1 MMGWLK
7 RVMAAAL
14 AAFGLAGAAFGQ
26 GLEFSGL
33 LDSGVSMRA
42 GAGDASAFSYGVEE
56 YANIRVQAKIR
67 DQAALYGA
75 VNFIAA
81 AGNSAG
87 EASAWG
93 LYQKGR
99 QNGLSPSSYV
109 DGENYVSGIELERL
123 YFRLNGDYLDFDGGL
138 LRLPFGYGQ
147 VWGPS
152 DFLNPKNPLYPD
164 ARPRAVLGAGLS
176 WYPDDSAKILFFG
189 AAPKA
194 PLSETGAGGL
204 GGISL
209 DRHGDRASLQL
220 LYAFQSPHEEAGQG
234 LHRMGLSLKA
244 DLVLGL
250 VADMLYTCNG
260 EAGTGIEGL
269 SASAGFDYS
278 FLDGRFYLLAEYLY
292 NGEASSTSAEGGNL
306 TGLSN
311 RNCLYASLLY
321 RINDYTNLSA
331 ALIAGLNDVSF
342 TPVLGAEH
350 ELFQGLSLSLSA
362 QFPLDRSLFQDGG
375 GEGEFGP
382 VPPGSTGGSRF
393 RLNAKARLRF

>member
-1 MMGWLK
+1 MT
-7 RVMAAAL
+7 AL
-14 AAFGLAGAAFGQ
+14 AVFSFTFPGIFAQDFSL
-26 GLEFSGL
+26 SGL
-33 LDSGVSMRA
+33 LDSSVTMRS
-42 GAGDASAFSYGVEE
+42 GTGDAPAFSYGLEE
-56 YANIRVQAKIR
+56 YANLRAQAKIR

-81 AGNSAG
+81 AGNPAG
-87 EASAWG
+87 EASEWG

-99 QNGLSPSSYV
+99 RNGLSPSSYV

-123 YFRLNGDYLDFDGGL
+123 YFRLNGGYLDFEGGL

-176 WYPDDSAKILFFG
+176 WYPGDSDKILFFG

-220 LYAFQSPHEEAGQG
+220 LYAFQSPHEGAGQG
-234 LHRMGLSLKA
+234 LHRAGLSLKA
-244 DLVLGL
+244 DLSLGL
-250 VADMLYTCNG
+250 VADMLYTYNR
-260 EAGTGIEGL
+260 EAETGIQGL

-292 NGEASSTSAEGGNL
+292 KGAASSTSAEGGNL
-306 TGLSN
+306 GGLSN
-311 RNCLYASLLY
+311 RNCLYASLLC
-321 RINDYTNLSA
+321 RISDYTRAGA
-331 ALIAGLNDVSF
+331 ALIAGCDDVSF
-342 TPVLGAEH
+342 TPVLSAEH
-350 ELFQGLSLSLSA
+350 ELFQGLTLSLSA
-362 QFPLDRSLFQDGG
+362 QFPLDRSLFRDGG

-382 VPPGSTGGSRF
+382 LPPGATGGSRF
-393 RLNAKARLRF
+393 RFNAKARLRF